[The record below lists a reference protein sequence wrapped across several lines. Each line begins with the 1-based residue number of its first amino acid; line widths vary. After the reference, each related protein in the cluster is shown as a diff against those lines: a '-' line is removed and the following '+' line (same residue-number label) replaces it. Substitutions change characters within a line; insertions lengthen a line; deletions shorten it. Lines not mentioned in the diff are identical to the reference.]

1 MAMSNNY
8 YRVIDAGKNIG
19 TIKPSIP
26 VVGGKPTSH
35 MIVIT
40 ERVGNLV
47 TIYPKTIGNIK

>member
-47 TIYPKTIGNIK
+47 TIYPKAIGNIK